1 MQPMIITLTASMLP
15 LSNSEI
21 YRRICK
27 MFYYYL
33 GAITFALVTTRIIWR
48 VISHLEHPRKHK

>member
-1 MQPMIITLTASMLP
+1 
-15 LSNSEI
+15 
-21 YRRICK
+21 

-48 VISHLEHPRKHK
+48 VISHLEHPRKRK